1 MYLLNLVQCGPMHT
15 IIESRYPIT
24 FRQEDALT
32 LGNHIRHHHSVVL
45 IGMKRVGISNFLRFF
60 LHHPDVCSHY
70 IHPEGTLT
78 HLFVYIDLNNL
89 VERTARAFWTLTLK
103 RIVDVIQA
111 SDTTEVI
118 KSESQRLFTQAI
130 QLNDTFFVLD
140 SVQKLLRQ
148 CSEAGM
154 YTTLFFV
161 RFDRLQEVIT
171 AEFFA
176 NIQAVKDEALHLSFV
191 FTSYRPLHELV
202 PDVFTRSALSV
213 FTQEMYLKSAS
224 TQDIEIILSTFLG
237 RYDLQLPE
245 WTKTELIHLSGG
257 HVQYLHLALIS
268 IRTLGLPS
276 SAKELFAQLS
286 QDEEL
291 RFLSEELWSS
301 LRTHE
306 QEVALSVTQK
316 KSSVELPKYLLETGM
331 IVLEENTPHFFNP
344 LFEEFIQKYQDN
356 EKENQSIDKHELS
369 RKEHTLFSLLE
380 SSLGELVEREQIIE
394 VVWAD
399 EAELGISDWAV
410 DRLVARLRAKL
421 RAQHSTFKIL
431 TVITRGYKL
440 VKE

>member
-1 MYLLNLVQCGPMHT
+1 MHT
-15 IIESRYPIT
+15 VIESRYPIT
-24 FRQEDALT
+24 FRQEDAIT

-60 LHHPDVCSHY
+60 LHHPDVCAHY
-70 IHPEGTLT
+70 IHPEGTTT

-103 RIVDVIQA
+103 RIVDVIHT
-111 SDTTEVI
+111 SDSAESI
-118 KSESQRLFTQAI
+118 KAESQKLFTQAI
-130 QLNDTFFVLD
+130 QLNNTFFVLD

-171 AEFFA
+171 PEFFA
-176 NIQAVKDEALHLSFV
+176 NIQAVKDEALRLSFV

-213 FTQEMYLKSAS
+213 FTQEMYLKPAS
-224 TQDIEIILSTFLG
+224 DADMKSILSTFLE
-237 RYDLQLPE
+237 RYDLMLSSWAQQ
-245 WTKTELIHLSGG
+245 ELLHLSGG

-268 IRTLGLPS
+268 MRTRGLPS
-276 SAKELFAQLS
+276 TADELLTQLS

-301 LRTHE
+301 LRSDE
-306 QEVALSVTQK
+306 QEVVLSTLQK
-316 KSSVELPKYLLETGM
+316 KSTQELPKYLSETG
-331 IVLEENTPHFFNP
+331 IALQQKHELHFFNQ
-344 LFEEFIQKYQDN
+344 LFELFIQKHQDT
-356 EKENQSIDKHELS
+356 EKEVDTNKHELS
-369 RKEHTLFSLLE
+369 RKEHLLFSLLNA
-380 SSLGELVEREQIIE
+380 SLGELVERDRIIE

-399 EAELGISDWAV
+399 EAELGVSDWAV

-421 RAQHSTFKIL
+421 RERRSEFRIL

-440 VKE
+440 VNDRR

>member
-1 MYLLNLVQCGPMHT
+1 MYTV
-15 IIESRYPIT
+15 IESAYPIT
-24 FRQEDALT
+24 FRQEDAVT

-60 LHHPDVCSHY
+60 LHHPEVCTNY
-70 IHPEGTLT
+70 IHPEGTTT

-103 RIVDVIQA
+103 RIVDVIHT
-111 SDTTEVI
+111 SDTTDTI
-118 KSESQRLFTQAI
+118 KTESQKLFTQAI
-130 QLNDTFFVLD
+130 QFNDTFFVLD

-148 CSEAGM
+148 CSEADM

-171 AEFFA
+171 PEFFA

-213 FTQEMYLKSAS
+213 FTQEMYLKPAS
-224 TQDIEIILSTFLG
+224 DQDMKIILSTFLE

-245 WTKTELIHLSGG
+245 WAQKELLRLSGG

-268 IRTLGLPS
+268 IRTLGLPKT
-276 SAKELFAQLS
+276 ADELLTQLS

-291 RFLSEELWSS
+291 RFLAEELWSS
-301 LRTHE
+301 LRSEE
-306 QEVALSVTQK
+306 QEVVLSSLQK
-316 KSSVELPKYLLETGM
+316 KSIEELPKYLTETG
-331 IVLEENTPHFFNP
+331 IALQQDSELHFFNQ
-344 LFEEFIQKYQDN
+344 LFGTFLQKYQN
-356 EKENQSIDKHELS
+356 TEKELENNKHELS
-369 RKEHTLFSLLE
+369 RKEHLLFSLLE
-380 SSLGELVEREQIIE
+380 ASLGELVERDRIIE
-394 VVWAD
+394 VVWAE

-410 DRLVARLRAKL
+410 DRLIARLRAKL
-421 RAQHSTFKIL
+421 RAQHSPFKIL